1 MRSFENYVTATS
13 DYYTYTPS
21 TSAKK
26 MFFYPLLTG
35 YFYYKQGYHLKRS
48 NYDSFLIMLVTKG
61 TCSITLNG
69 TTTKLSKGQLA
80 FVDCYNLHE
89 YSATTDYESL
99 WLHFDGPLAREYY
112 EHIYATSGNFL
123 FPRNFQIMEH
133 TLLKIYNIFK
143 NREPIKEAYISQY
156 ITQIL
161 TEMLL
166 SDTTNQSSS
175 HPSKSLEAAV
185 TYINEH
191 FPEPISLKLLA
202 EKVALSPFH
211 FSRIFTKEIGMTPHQ
226 YIIAT
231 RLNFAKFLLKAGD
244 TPIKKIAFS
253 SGFASESNF
262 CFTFKKWENITPSE
276 YRSIDL
282 IE

>member
-1 MRSFENYVTATS
+1 MRSVEKHVTELS

-35 YFYYKQGYHLKRS
+35 YFYYEQGYHLKRT
-48 NYDSFLIMLVTKG
+48 NYDSFLIMLITKG
-61 TCSITLNG
+61 TCTITLNG
-69 TTTKLSKGQLA
+69 VTTNLSKGQLA

-112 EHIYATSGNFL
+112 EHIYATVSNIL
-123 FPRNFQIMEH
+123 FPRNFQVVEH

-143 NREPIKEAYISQY
+143 NRDPIKEISISKY
-156 ITQIL
+156 ITQLL
-161 TEMLL
+161 TEIML
-166 SDTTNQSSS
+166 SETTNHSSS
-175 HPSKSLEAAV
+175 HPSKSLEESV

-191 FPEPISLKLLA
+191 FPESISLKALA
-202 EKVALSPFH
+202 DKVALSPFH
-211 FSRIFTKEIGMTPHQ
+211 FSRVFTKEIGMTPHQ

-231 RLNFAKFLLKAGD
+231 RLNFAKFLLKTTD
-244 TPIKKIAFS
+244 SPIKQIAFS
-253 SGFASESNF
+253 SGFTSESSF
-262 CFTFKKWENITPSE
+262 CFTFKKWEKVTPSE
-276 YRSIDL
+276 YRAIDSI
-282 IE
+282 E